1 MDLHHNAPPGVLNIK
16 EMKSLLIFAS
26 MGLKATILSFENLQR
41 ENLFLHEQSRKYKIF
56 TQQFPFTSDEHLFSV
71 FSEEEPD
78 LNSELE
84 ISVSEGALSYDI
96 KMNIPMFQTT
106 ETVEA
111 IVTQLLEK
119 QRTARMTG
127 SLDCSD
133 PDSTCL
139 DSKSCIHQVR
149 D

>member
-1 MDLHHNAPPGVLNIK
+1 
-16 EMKSLLIFAS
+16 
-26 MGLKATILSFENLQR
+26 
-41 ENLFLHEQSRKYKIF
+41 
-56 TQQFPFTSDEHLFSV
+56 
-71 FSEEEPD
+71 
-78 LNSELE
+78 
-84 ISVSEGALSYDI
+84 
-96 KMNIPMFQTT
+96 MFQTT

-139 DSKSCIHQVR
+139 DNKSCIHQVR
-149 D
+149 IQNPDFTWDQIISFQAVKSEAPSTTSSRPRGGRGSMMHHRHGAMGENNNQVGGALSQDPAYN

>member
-1 MDLHHNAPPGVLNIK
+1 
-16 EMKSLLIFAS
+16 

-56 TQQFPFTSDEHLFSV
+56 TQQFPFTSDEQLFSV

-84 ISVSEGALSYDI
+84 ISVSEGSLSYDI
-96 KMNIPMFQTT
+96 KLNILMFQTT

>member
-56 TQQFPFTSDEHLFSV
+56 TQQFPFTSDEQLFSV

-84 ISVSEGALSYDI
+84 ISVSEG
-96 KMNIPMFQTT
+96 
-106 ETVEA
+106 
-111 IVTQLLEK
+111 
-119 QRTARMTG
+119 
-127 SLDCSD
+127 
-133 PDSTCL
+133 
-139 DSKSCIHQVR
+139 
-149 D
+149 

>member
-41 ENLFLHEQSRKYKIF
+41 ETLFLHEQSRKYKIF
-56 TQQFPFTSDEHLFSV
+56 TQQFPLTSDEQYFFSV

-84 ISVSEGALSYDI
+84 ISVRKVS
-96 KMNIPMFQTT
+96 
-106 ETVEA
+106 
-111 IVTQLLEK
+111 LLL
-119 QRTARMTG
+119 MTMC
-127 SLDCSD
+127 SSSPCSD
-133 PDSTCL
+133 HRDCRGHRDPAAGEAADSSDDRQPGL
-139 DSKSCIHQVR
+139 L
-149 D
+149 

>member
-56 TQQFPFTSDEHLFSV
+56 TQQFPFTSDEQLFSV

-84 ISVSEGALSYDI
+84 ISVSEGSLSYDI
-96 KMNIPMFQTT
+96 ELNIFMFQTT

>member
-1 MDLHHNAPPGVLNIK
+1 
-16 EMKSLLIFAS
+16 

-56 TQQFPFTSDEHLFSV
+56 TQQFPFTSDEQLFSV

-84 ISVSEGALSYDI
+84 ISVSEGSLSYDI
-96 KMNIPMFQTT
+96 ELNIFMFQTT